1 MKFALLFVMV
11 SLAAF
16 PAGRNPKKESNP
28 TPLDR
33 YVEEA
38 MTRGPAVSGPA
49 TSGSIWSPA
58 ARFGDLAN
66 DIRAARVDD
75 IVTILVAERAS
86 AVSKGASKSAR
97 SSSVK
102 AGVDAMGGVTRVT
115 GPWPNL
121 AKVSGEQQLDGQG
134 ETSRETSLSTT
145 VAARVTHVLPNGY
158 LVVEGNKA
166 VTVNSEAQVITVRGV
181 VRPTD
186 LSTANV
192 VRSEQLGQLEVRVD
206 GKGLVGDAIR
216 RPFILYRILLGIL
229 PF

>member
-1 MKFALLFVMV
+1 
-11 SLAAF
+11 
-16 PAGRNPKKESNP
+16 
-28 TPLDR
+28 
-33 YVEEA
+33 
-38 MTRGPAVSGPA
+38 
-49 TSGSIWSPA
+49 
-58 ARFGDLAN
+58 
-66 DIRAARVDD
+66 
-75 IVTILVAERAS
+75 
-86 AVSKGASKSAR
+86 
-97 SSSVK
+97 
-102 AGVDAMGGVTRVT
+102 VTRAT

-121 AKVSGEQQLDGQG
+121 AKVSGEHQLDGQG

-145 VAARVTHVLPNGY
+145 VAARVTHILPNGY

-186 LSTANV
+186 LSTGNV
-192 VRSEQLGQLEVRVD
+192 VQSDQLGQLEVRVD

>member
-1 MKFALLFVMV
+1 MKCALLFVMV

-16 PAGRNPKKESNP
+16 PAGSKPKKAPGP

-38 MTRGPAVSGPA
+38 MTRGPATSGPA
-49 TSGSIWSPA
+49 ASGSIWSPA

-102 AGVDAMGGVTRVT
+102 AGVDAMGGVTRAT

-121 AKVSGEQQLDGQG
+121 AKVSGEHQLDGQG

-145 VAARVTHVLPNGY
+145 VAARVTHILPNGY

-166 VTVNSEAQVITVRGV
+166 VTVNSEAQIITVRGV

-186 LSTANV
+186 LSTGNV
-192 VRSEQLGQLEVRVD
+192 VQSDQLGQLEVRVD